1 MLTVFAFIFAIGLL
15 VFIHE
20 FGHYW
25 VARRCG
31 VRVEVF
37 SIGFGKP
44 IYQWQRGETRWQ
56 IAAIPLGGFVKM
68 LGDSDD
74 SPVAAEQRH
83 FSFNAQHPAKKMAI
97 AFAGP
102 FINLLFA
109 ALVYTGLFIYGV
121 VSLKPVIG
129 SVVAESIADNAG
141 LRTGD
146 LITSVNGEKVFSW
159 EQVQM
164 GLFSAAGKKEI
175 DLEAKTPSGNIKE
188 FELNL
193 EHISSSEFD
202 QKILSRLGLSPFAV
216 TQQVAFVQENSPA
229 AKAGIKV
236 DDWMVAINHQELKSW
251 SEFQQVVSN
260 HPDVAMTV
268 TVRRGQQLIDLT
280 VTPEAVEQGGKKI
293 GRLGLSPLNNEAQY
307 KKMLQTERL
316 SPIEAVA
323 AGVVKT
329 YDLSILTVKMF
340 GKMLVGA
347 LSPKQISGPVG
358 IADFAGQSAAM
369 GWVSYLNALALI
381 SLSLGVLNLM
391 PIPILDGGH
400 ILYHGYELLTG
411 RAIPDWLSS
420 NLQKVGIALL
430 LMLMAL
436 ALFNDANRFLF
447 GLG

>member
-1 MLTVFAFIFAIGLL
+1 MLTFFAFVFAIGLL

-25 VARRCG
+25 VARKCG
-31 VRVEVF
+31 VGVLTF

-44 IYQWQRGETRWQ
+44 LYQWQRGQTTWQ

-68 LGDSDD
+68 LDESEA
-74 SPVAAEQRH
+74 PVASNLRQYA
-83 FSFNAQHPAKKMAI
+83 FNTQHPAKKMAI

-109 ALVYTGLFIYGV
+109 SLIYAGLYAYGV
-121 VSLKPVIG
+121 VTLKPVIG
-129 SVVAESIADNAG
+129 SVVADSIAAKAG
-141 LRTGD
+141 LRAGD
-146 LITSVNGEKVFSW
+146 YISAVNSEKVANW

-164 GLFSAAGKKEI
+164 SLFSAAGQPELMLEVKTKDGHLNQLLL
-175 DLEAKTPSGNIKE
+175 DLKQIK
-188 FELNL
+188 
-193 EHISSSEFD
+193 STEFD

-216 TQQVAFVQENSPA
+216 TNRIAYIQPASAADRAGLQVGDYVIS
-229 AKAGIKV
+229 
-236 DDWMVAINHQELKSW
+236 INQKTLKDW
-251 SEFQQVVSN
+251 SELQNIVAQYPSENLVFKIRREQKLLDLKIT
-260 HPDVAMTV
+260 PDVIELNGEKVGRIGVSPSNDELLYKTMQQTV
-268 TVRRGQQLIDLT
+268 
-280 VTPEAVEQGGKKI
+280 
-293 GRLGLSPLNNEAQY
+293 
-307 KKMLQTERL
+307 RL
-316 SPIEAVA
+316 SPVDALV

-347 LSPKQISGPVG
+347 LSPKQVSGPLG
-358 IADFAGQSAAM
+358 IAEFAGQSAAI
-369 GWVSYLNALALI
+369 GWVAYLQALALI

-400 ILYHGYELLTG
+400 LLYHGYELVSG
-411 RAIPDWLSS
+411 RTIPEWLALS
-420 NLQKVGIALL
+420 LQKVGMTLL